1 MSLYQDIFRPTYLGI
16 VLKSNDRY
24 SANRNHPHLHRQMK
38 MKINTGFK
46 HCSQIVFLFL
56 QKVIFSSINTVIMIR
71 IMTYQV
77 IPWLVFV
84 FLPWDAILAELDSVL
99 CNPVW
104 LVTTIGFKS
113 TLSPNWA
120 NNALCFECNL

>member
-1 MSLYQDIFRPTYLGI
+1 
-16 VLKSNDRY
+16 
-24 SANRNHPHLHRQMK
+24 
-38 MKINTGFK
+38 
-46 HCSQIVFLFL
+46 
-56 QKVIFSSINTVIMIR
+56 
-71 IMTYQV
+71 MTYQV

-84 FLPWDAILAELDSVL
+84 FLPGEAILAELDSVL

-120 NNALCFECNL
+120 NNALCFECNLLKKNTKKMFNVNENISARQQVKVDTYNSNKIRKK